1 MISKIADR
9 IAINLDDLTT
19 RYDRLQL
26 IKRLVEGLSDE
37 KLLALDFAVEM
48 IPQPKRTR
56 PVVVCLCG
64 STRFM
69 EAYQEANLKETLA
82 GRIVLSIGCNTK
94 DDSMLELSQGVKNRL
109 DELHKRK
116 IDMADEIFVLNVGG
130 YIGQS
135 TKDEIA
141 YAREQGKR
149 VRYLEDR

>member
-1 MISKIADR
+1 MNERQSMISKIADR

-69 EAYQEANLKETLA
+69 EAYQEANLK
-82 GRIVLSIGCNTK
+82 
-94 DDSMLELSQGVKNRL
+94 
-109 DELHKRK
+109 
-116 IDMADEIFVLNVGG
+116 
-130 YIGQS
+130 
-135 TKDEIA
+135 
-141 YAREQGKR
+141 
-149 VRYLEDR
+149 